1 MISKKRSFFF
11 FVFSALIII
20 SSVANSNEIEPII
33 AKKKA
38 SGVTTPS
45 QTSNF
50 SEKILRGKKVEETFL
65 GEISLNGIGLLSTER
80 AKFPG
85 DLWSNSSE
93 KVLSET
99 LNKTPKHS
107 LASTNKIFKR
117 LLLVDAKPPLN
128 SIGVKNMGY
137 LFLLSRVDQLIK
149 LGAIDEAEEILNY
162 IKEPSIEIMKRKIE
176 VASLNGRIS
185 NACRL
190 ANKYPNFKG
199 MLQFKIICLVRKND
213 WQAAALSFMAGSSL
227 KQFDEKEKQLLLN
240 YLDPDI
246 EPDYQGKFMID
257 ELSPINFY
265 LMNGKKELIPPEVMP
280 NKYAYAFSQLHMSS
294 PKMRIKF
301 MEQLASNYVVNTNT
315 LFNLYRLNVHEDKEK
330 TSNASMAVIELD
342 QAFNNDSEQKKLLAL
357 KEALKIFYKKNLI
370 AHLSNEYKNELRN
383 LHHSNDKK
391 LINLAIAL
399 LSLTDDISDELLM
412 SKSTNADINC
422 LINIKKKI
430 FINYEEDTDLCL
442 LVKKL
447 NIEVIKKTFPKN
459 KNYDDQMEKGLILL
473 ESLNLLENGYLTE
486 FEELKLS
493 LSMLTKIG
501 LVDLVNEI
509 STELIALNA
518 IKKMVF

>member
-1 MISKKRSFFF
+1 MISQKTRVFF
-11 FVFSALIII
+11 FVFSALTIIF
-20 SSVANSNEIEPII
+20 SAVYSDETEPTRS
-33 AKKKA
+33 KKKA
-38 SGVTTPS
+38 SGIASSTL
-45 QTSNF
+45 TSNF
-50 SEKILRGKKVEETFL
+50 LEEIVEKKKIEETFL
-65 GEISLNGIGLLSTER
+65 GEINLNGIGLLSTER
-80 AKFPG
+80 AKFPS

-93 KVLSET
+93 KILSET
-99 LNKTPKHS
+99 LNNTPNYS
-107 LASTNKIFKR
+107 LASTKKIFKR

-137 LFLLSRVDQLIK
+137 LFLFSRVDQLIK

-162 IKEPSIEIMKRKIE
+162 IEEPSIEIMKRKIE

-185 NACRL
+185 KACSL

-240 YLDPDI
+240 YLDPEI
-246 EPDYQGKFMID
+246 EPDYQGKVTID

-265 LMNGKKELIPPEVMP
+265 LMNGKKELMPPDVLP

-294 PKMRIKF
+294 PKIRIKF

-315 LFNLYRLNVHEDKEK
+315 LFNLYRLDINEDKEK
-330 TSNASMAVIELD
+330 TNNASMAVLELD
-342 QAFNNDSEQKKLLAL
+342 QAFNSDSEQKKLLAL
-357 KEALKIFYKKNLI
+357 NEAIKIFHKKNLI
-370 AHLSNEYKNELRN
+370 VQLSNEYKNELRN
-383 LHHSNDKK
+383 LYYSNNEK

-399 LSLTDDISDELLM
+399 LSLTDEISDELLM
-412 SKSTNADINC
+412 FKSTNEDINC
-422 LINIKKKI
+422 LVNIKKKM
-430 FINYEEDTDLCL
+430 FKNHKANSDLCL

-459 KNYDDQMEKGLILL
+459 KNYDDQVEKGLILL
-473 ESLNLLENGYLTE
+473 ESLNLLENGYSTE

-501 LVDLVNEI
+501 LIDLVNEI
-509 STELIALNA
+509 STELIALSA
-518 IKKMVF
+518 IKKLVL

>member
-1 MISKKRSFFF
+1 MISKKISLFFF
-11 FVFSALIII
+11 IFSALTII
-20 SSVANSNEIEPII
+20 SSVADSNEIEPII

-38 SGVTTPS
+38 SGLATPS

-50 SEKILRGKKVEETFL
+50 SEKKLKEKKVEETFL
-65 GEISLNGIGLLSTER
+65 GEISLNGIGLLSAER

-213 WQAAALSFMAGSSL
+213 
-227 KQFDEKEKQLLLN
+227 
-240 YLDPDI
+240 
-246 EPDYQGKFMID
+246 
-257 ELSPINFY
+257 
-265 LMNGKKELIPPEVMP
+265 
-280 NKYAYAFSQLHMSS
+280 
-294 PKMRIKF
+294 
-301 MEQLASNYVVNTNT
+301 
-315 LFNLYRLNVHEDKEK
+315 
-330 TSNASMAVIELD
+330 
-342 QAFNNDSEQKKLLAL
+342 
-357 KEALKIFYKKNLI
+357 
-370 AHLSNEYKNELRN
+370 
-383 LHHSNDKK
+383 
-391 LINLAIAL
+391 
-399 LSLTDDISDELLM
+399 
-412 SKSTNADINC
+412 
-422 LINIKKKI
+422 
-430 FINYEEDTDLCL
+430 
-442 LVKKL
+442 
-447 NIEVIKKTFPKN
+447 
-459 KNYDDQMEKGLILL
+459 
-473 ESLNLLENGYLTE
+473 
-486 FEELKLS
+486 
-493 LSMLTKIG
+493 
-501 LVDLVNEI
+501 
-509 STELIALNA
+509 
-518 IKKMVF
+518 

>member
-1 MISKKRSFFF
+1 
-11 FVFSALIII
+11 
-20 SSVANSNEIEPII
+20 
-33 AKKKA
+33 
-38 SGVTTPS
+38 
-45 QTSNF
+45 
-50 SEKILRGKKVEETFL
+50 
-65 GEISLNGIGLLSTER
+65 
-80 AKFPG
+80 
-85 DLWSNSSE
+85 
-93 KVLSET
+93 
-99 LNKTPKHS
+99 
-107 LASTNKIFKR
+107 
-117 LLLVDAKPPLN
+117 
-128 SIGVKNMGY
+128 
-137 LFLLSRVDQLIK
+137 
-149 LGAIDEAEEILNY
+149 
-162 IKEPSIEIMKRKIE
+162 
-176 VASLNGRIS
+176 
-185 NACRL
+185 
-190 ANKYPNFKG
+190 
-199 MLQFKIICLVRKND
+199 
-213 WQAAALSFMAGSSL
+213 
-227 KQFDEKEKQLLLN
+227 
-240 YLDPDI
+240 
-246 EPDYQGKFMID
+246 
-257 ELSPINFY
+257 
-265 LMNGKKELIPPEVMP
+265 
-280 NKYAYAFSQLHMSS
+280 
-294 PKMRIKF
+294 

-315 LFNLYRLNVHEDKEK
+315 LFNLYRLNVHEDREN

-383 LHHSNDKK
+383 LHYSNDKK

-399 LSLTDDISDELLM
+399 LSLTDDINDELLM

-459 KNYDDQMEKGLILL
+459 KNYDDQIEKGLILL

>member
-1 MISKKRSFFF
+1 
-11 FVFSALIII
+11 
-20 SSVANSNEIEPII
+20 
-33 AKKKA
+33 
-38 SGVTTPS
+38 
-45 QTSNF
+45 
-50 SEKILRGKKVEETFL
+50 
-65 GEISLNGIGLLSTER
+65 
-80 AKFPG
+80 
-85 DLWSNSSE
+85 
-93 KVLSET
+93 
-99 LNKTPKHS
+99 
-107 LASTNKIFKR
+107 
-117 LLLVDAKPPLN
+117 
-128 SIGVKNMGY
+128 MGY
-137 LFLLSRVDQLIK
+137 LFLLSRIDQLIN

-246 EPDYQGKFMID
+246 EPDYQGKIMID

-357 KEALKIFYKKNLI
+357 KEAMKIFYKK
-370 AHLSNEYKNELRN
+370 
-383 LHHSNDKK
+383 
-391 LINLAIAL
+391 
-399 LSLTDDISDELLM
+399 
-412 SKSTNADINC
+412 
-422 LINIKKKI
+422 KI
-430 FINYEEDTDLCL
+430 
-442 LVKKL
+442 
-447 NIEVIKKTFPKN
+447 
-459 KNYDDQMEKGLILL
+459 
-473 ESLNLLENGYLTE
+473 
-486 FEELKLS
+486 
-493 LSMLTKIG
+493 
-501 LVDLVNEI
+501 
-509 STELIALNA
+509 
-518 IKKMVF
+518 